1 MKRRLLGFGLAV
13 AMVLTLLP
21 TATLADAGGGVNT
34 AEEFAAALAA
44 GGEVTLKG
52 NITISEKMDLV
63 VTQPVTLNL
72 NGYTVTK
79 SYSEI
84 NHYFMVIRDG
94 GSLTIN
100 DTSGGKLKATG
111 SWGYGI
117 QLQSGG
123 TLILNNGTLEAN
135 QEVID
140 VDNGGSS
147 IKVEINGGVVK
158 NTGSDSA
165 INIREGAV
173 VDITG
178 GEIIAPSTHALF
190 VNCYGDIPQVD
201 ISGGTITS
209 GSGGW
214 AVYVSQ
220 GADVTVSGDATLKTT
235 GSNGAIHLDGSSY
248 YPSTLTIEGGEIQGD
263 YNAVEAEGCSAVT
276 MTGGSISTNRGS
288 GIQVAEQAT
297 AEISGGKITGGGNS
311 KTALSIRSYG
321 NNEDAG
327 FIVTGGTFSSD
338 VIAYIPSGAALKQ
351 TEDKDND
358 IFAVV
363 VDSVAME
370 VAVASVNSVGYSTLQ
385 AAIGAAGSGDVVEVL
400 QSHKI
405 TSAISINK
413 TLTIQ
418 GATDDITISNN
429 GITGGRPALI
439 SSSGVGITLK
449 DLTFTGG
456 VVNVA
461 GATGPVVVDHC
472 TFADTTVSQSQK
484 DGVLQVTGAMAGSSL
499 TVTNSTFRDLDLAEG
514 SSSTEFVAIY
524 NNGTLDSIT
533 VTGNQFIDIAG
544 SALSLRG
551 SSSITITDNTFEN
564 WANGSGN
571 GEGRAIRVDTV
582 GVTNPVVTI
591 TENKMT
597 SSNATESYVKITNLG
612 DSSNVDV
619 LRNYWDGMDP
629 ATGIVTGTTP
639 VLEIAKDS
647 DTVLSGDDLRGT
659 VSGEDVYYIRETM
672 RPQDLNIY
680 NYIPPVPSYLI
691 TLPDPDN
698 GTVTADR
705 TTARQGTE
713 VTLTVTPDRGYEVG
727 SVTVTDFFGN
737 AVDITRNS
745 DGTYSFVMPYSQ
757 VTVSITFA
765 AEEPIVFTDVP
776 EGAYYYNPVY
786 WAVENGITDG
796 TSETE
801 FSPGRTVTRGEMVT
815 FLWRAAGSPEPTT
828 TVNPFEDAA
837 GSAYYY
843 DAVLWAVEQ
852 GITDG
857 TSETEFSPSR
867 TLTRAEAVTFLWR
880 AADRPTAAG
889 NGFADVDEDA
899 YYYTAVLWAVG
910 NGVTD
915 GTSDTTFDPALSC
928 TRAQAVTFLY
938 RAQS

>member
-34 AEEFAAALAA
+34 AEEFAAALKA
-44 GGEVTLKG
+44 GGEVTLTKD
-52 NITISEKMDLV
+52 ITISEKMDLV

-72 NGYTVTK
+72 NGHTVTK

-100 DTSGGKLKATG
+100 DTSGGKLEATG
-111 SWGYGI
+111 SSGYGI

-158 NTGSDSA
+158 NTGYDSA

-178 GEIIAPSTHALF
+178 GEITSPSSNAIF
-190 VNCYGDIPQVD
+190 ANSYGVSPQIN
-201 ISGGTITS
+201 ISGGALT
-209 GSGGW
+209 GGQW
-214 AVYVSQ
+214 TVYVSQ
-220 GADVTVSGDATLKTT
+220 GADVTVSGDATLTTT
-235 GSNGAIHLDGSSY
+235 GSTGAIHLDGSSY

-263 YNAVEAEGCSAVT
+263 YNAVEAEGYSAVT
-276 MTGGSISTNRGS
+276 MTGGSIGTDRGS

-297 AEISGGKITGGGNS
+297 AEISGGRITGGGDS

-321 NNEDAG
+321 NNEDAD

-338 VIAYIPSGAALKQ
+338 VEAYIPSGAALTQ
-351 TEDKDND
+351 TEDNNM
-358 IFAVV
+358 FAVA
-363 VDSVAME
+363 VDSAAME
-370 VAVASVNSVGYSTLQ
+370 AAVASVNSVGYNTLQ
-385 AAIGAAGSGDVVEVL
+385 AAIDAAGSGDVVEVL
-400 QSHKI
+400 QSHEI
-405 TSAISINK
+405 TSAISTNK

-418 GATDDITISNN
+418 GATDGITISNN

-472 TFADTTVSQSQK
+472 TFADTTVNQSQK
-484 DGVLQVTGAMAGSSL
+484 DGVLQVTGATAGSSL

-524 NNGTLDSIT
+524 NNGSLDSIE
-533 VTGNQFIDIAG
+533 VTGSVFKNIAG

-571 GEGRAIRVDTV
+571 DEGRAIRVDTV
-582 GVTNPVVTI
+582 DVTNPVVTI

-597 SSNATESYVKITNLG
+597 SSSATESYVKITNLG
-612 DSSNVDV
+612 NSSNVDV
-619 LRNYWDGMDP
+619 SRNYWDGMDP

-639 VLEIAKDS
+639 VLEVAKDS
-647 DTVLSGDDLRGT
+647 DTVLSGDDLRST
-659 VSGEDVYYIRETM
+659 ITGEDVYYIRDTM

-713 VTLTVTPDRGYEVG
+713 VILTVTPDRGYEVG

-828 TVNPFEDAA
+828 TVNPFEDVA

-889 NGFADVDEDA
+889 NGFADVDEEA
-899 YYYTAVLWAVG
+899 YYYTADLWAVG

-915 GTSDTTFDPALSC
+915 GTSDTTFDPAFSC